1 MNRLVIIAAAC
12 LLLLPITSFAQ
23 SRTRRSTRSTAPAK
37 TSTTVP
43 SAAQAAARIE
53 GATKVANQIKNLTA
67 FLYLLGGV
75 AKDLDAQE
83 AALRAGS
90 ASPTQERNKARII
103 STFEDFRV
111 GLDSLETHFSGSSDL
126 RPYYAKLIGTAD
138 AAATAKAQAASGQV
152 ERAGHT
158 LLNIVSQLAD
168 LLVLMR

>member
-1 MNRLVIIAAAC
+1 MSRYVIIAAAC
-12 LLLLPITSFAQ
+12 LLLLPITAFSQ
-23 SRTRRSTRSTAPAK
+23 GRTRTTRRGTPAK
-37 TSTTVP
+37 TPAPVP
-43 SAAQAAARIE
+43 GLAQSAARIE

-83 AALRAGS
+83 AGLRSGT
-90 ASPTQERNKARII
+90 ASPTQERNKARLVA
-103 STFEDFRV
+103 TFEDFRV

-152 ERAGHT
+152 ERAGNT
-158 LLNIVSQLAD
+158 LLNVVNQLTD